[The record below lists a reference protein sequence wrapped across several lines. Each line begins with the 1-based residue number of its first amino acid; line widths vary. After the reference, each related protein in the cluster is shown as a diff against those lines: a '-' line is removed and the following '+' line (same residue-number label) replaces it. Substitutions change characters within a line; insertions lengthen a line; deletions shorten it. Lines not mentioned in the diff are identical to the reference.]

1 MNKDFSSMP
10 EPNIQDD
17 TMLDE
22 YDFSQAV
29 RGNPYQH
36 LAHSKVRIET
46 RDGDREVSIK
56 TIEVQAT
63 VDSDGKVTI
72 QLPPDISPGNHHM
85 TLLIQ
90 QG

>member
-1 MNKDFSSMP
+1 MS

-17 TMLDE
+17 NVLDE

-29 RGNPYQH
+29 RGNPDQH
-36 LAHSKVRIET
+36 LAHSKVRIKT

-72 QLPPDISPGNHHM
+72 QPTS
-85 TLLIQ
+85 T
-90 QG
+90 